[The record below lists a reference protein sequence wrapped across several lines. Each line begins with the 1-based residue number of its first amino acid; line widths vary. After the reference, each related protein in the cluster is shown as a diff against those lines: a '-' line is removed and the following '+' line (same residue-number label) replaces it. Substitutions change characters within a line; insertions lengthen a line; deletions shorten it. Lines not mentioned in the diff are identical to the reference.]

1 MNFLSFRRLL
11 SLFLIML
18 CTKAVCEAQRSNRS
32 IRNPEKELFG
42 KSLNTKRVKYR
53 ESPSVVRAKKKQAA
67 NQEKMKKEYAEYVK
81 NERKRA
87 VEIQSPEV
95 RERMTA
101 NRKEADLKYKEKKK
115 KRIADTKKARRKFR

>member
-11 SLFLIML
+11 MLFLIMF
-18 CTKAVCEAQRSNRS
+18 CTISVCEAQRYKRS
-32 IRNPEKELFG
+32 IRNPERELFG

-53 ESPSVVRAKKKQAA
+53 ESPSVVRAKKKQNA
-67 NQEKMKKEYAEYVK
+67 NQEKLKKDYAEYVK

-101 NRKEADLKYKEKKK
+101 NRRESDLKYKEKKK
-115 KRIADTKKARRKFR
+115 KRTADGKMAGRKFR